1 MAPHSACA
9 ECGDDNWKY
18 DRIEGWYCKSC
29 GYCAPP
35 SEADVIA
42 KAITDVPISPNE
54 GDSNGEEANVVDG
67 LFAIARAL
75 KSCRGRAHGIESMNS
90 TETYDEIPASAWRTA
105 AEIGAA
111 TPEEIDW
118 LWRDYLAVG
127 TVVELDAKMK
137 VGKSTFLGH
146 LVRAVTEGRAF
157 LDRETQHTPIVW
169 MTEEGDRTFRSILAR
184 VGLADSAD
192 VHVLTRRSLGKVA
205 WVQFVAAALDKMEQ
219 VGSRWLIVDT
229 LPKFAGFKADEE
241 NDSATAM
248 ETMRRLQQVS
258 TAIGACVLTTRH
270 DRKEGGEIG
279 DSARGSS
286 AFGGDVDAILRL
298 TRVGG
303 KTPDRRKLEALGRF
317 DETPDELTIELHKGA
332 YRVVGESDA
341 RDAALRAICEL
352 LDQEPRIAIAEYVD
366 ELRDAGHP
374 RATVYRAIDWGVRCG
389 VLVQEEGESS
399 DQTDPKSRLV
409 SPEGGRE

>member
-1 MAPHSACA
+1 M
-9 ECGDDNWKY
+9 
-18 DRIEGWYCKSC
+18 
-29 GYCAPP
+29 
-35 SEADVIA
+35 
-42 KAITDVPISPNE
+42 SP
-54 GDSNGEEANVVDG
+54 
-67 LFAIARAL
+67 
-75 KSCRGRAHGIESMNS
+75 K
-90 TETYDEIPASAWRTA
+90 ETYDDIPAEAWRTA
-105 AEIGAA
+105 AEIASE
-111 TPEEIDW
+111 TPEESDW
-118 LWRDYLAVG
+118 LWRDYLAFG

-157 LDRETQHTPIVW
+157 LDRETRRTPVVW
-169 MTEEGDRTFRSILAR
+169 LTEEGDRTFRSILAR

-192 VHVLTRRSLGKVA
+192 VHVLTRRSLGRVA
-205 WVQFVAAALDKMEQ
+205 WVQFVAAALDKMEE

-258 TAIGACVLTTRH
+258 TALGACVLTTRH

-286 AFGGDVDAILRL
+286 AFGGDVDVILRL

-341 RDAALRAICEL
+341 RDAALKAICEL
-352 LDQEPRIAIAEYVD
+352 LDQEPRIAVADYLDDLKE
-366 ELRDAGHP
+366 AGHL
-374 RATVYRAIDWGVRCG
+374 RKTVYEAVRWGVTCG
-389 VLVQEEGESS
+389 VLLQEEE
-399 DQTDPKSRLV
+399 V
-409 SPEGGRE
+409 SPVTKRTRTVVWMAPRLAIND